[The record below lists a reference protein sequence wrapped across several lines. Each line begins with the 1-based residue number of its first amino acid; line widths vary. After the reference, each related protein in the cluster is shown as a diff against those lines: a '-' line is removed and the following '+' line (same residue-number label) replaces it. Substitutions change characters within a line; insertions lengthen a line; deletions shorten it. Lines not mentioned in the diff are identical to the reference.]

1 MSSTKKGPTPK
12 KKVTKEEEDS
22 ELQPAPLLINILDPG
37 PSLPKVRSIGL
48 FGDLDE
54 EKVEAICSGLLTLK
68 DTCSEEVLVDPTDPE
83 SEKETIVK
91 PIDFYIS
98 TWGGDAL
105 GMFGIYDL
113 MRMIREECDINTFAI
128 GKVMSA
134 GVLLLAAGTKGNR
147 RVGKNTRIMMHSVRG
162 GHYGAL
168 HSLENEMSET
178 RRLQEQHIDALIDE
192 TKMTRRQIKTMLE
205 KKIDVYLDAKEAI
218 KLGIADIIV

>member
-22 ELQPAPLLINILDPG
+22 ELQSAPLLINIMDPG

>member
-22 ELQPAPLLINILDPG
+22 ELQPAPLLINIMDPG

>member
-12 KKVTKEEEDS
+12 KKATKDEEAS
-22 ELQPAPLLINILDPG
+22 ELQSAPLLINIMDPG